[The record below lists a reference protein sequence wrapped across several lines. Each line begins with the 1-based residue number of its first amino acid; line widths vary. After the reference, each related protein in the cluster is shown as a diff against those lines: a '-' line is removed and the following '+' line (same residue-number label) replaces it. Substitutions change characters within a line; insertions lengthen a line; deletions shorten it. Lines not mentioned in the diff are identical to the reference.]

1 MSETTVTHFSGWGR
15 YPRIAGRQRYGEN
28 LERIT
33 KGAVLSRGLGRSYGD
48 ASLPPAGDHVVA
60 VTTRAD
66 RVLSFDRDTGVM
78 RAEAG
83 LSLADLNRLC
93 WPLGWCPP
101 SSPGTQSVTLG
112 GMVAADVHG
121 KSHHSE
127 GCFGAHVLA
136 LRMRVA
142 DGRIL
147 DVSDDS
153 EPELFRA
160 TLGGLG
166 LTGHVMEV
174 TFRLRPTPS
183 PWIEAESERYDDLD
197 ALLDALEGASAD
209 WPHTVAWADL
219 SSRGKSRG
227 RGILDRGR
235 AADPKDAPRSLPVPR
250 RTFTVPVV
258 CPALSELTIRSL
270 NFARFWG
277 RPQRRLGIAH
287 PESFFYPLDVVGR
300 FNRLYGRRGF
310 TQYQAVL
317 PARSGRTACVKVFD
331 ILDRMKATPL
341 LCVLK
346 DFRNEGKG
354 MLSFPM
360 QGLSLAI
367 DLPIRDHTQAV
378 VDAMN
383 DYVAAEGGR
392 VYLAKDALTRPEHFR
407 AMEPRLDNWL
417 RVRRI
422 WDPDSVLKSAL
433 SVRLFGDAR

>member
-1 MSETTVTHFSGWGR
+1 MSETTVAPLSGWGR
-15 YPRIAGRQRYGEN
+15 YPRVAGRQRFGEN

-33 KGAVLSRGLGRSYGD
+33 DGAVLSRGMGRSYGD
-48 ASLPPAGDHVVA
+48 ASLPPPGDHVVA

-66 RVLSFDRDTGVM
+66 RLLSFDDETGVV

-83 LSLADLNRLC
+83 LSLAELNRLC

-127 GCFGAHVLA
+127 GCFGTHVLA

-147 DVSDDS
+147 EVSDDI

-166 LTGHVMEV
+166 LTGHVLEV
-174 TFRLRPTPS
+174 AVRLRRTTS
-183 PWIEAESERYDDLD
+183 PWIEAESERYGDLD
-197 ALLDALEGASAD
+197 SLVDALQDASAD
-209 WPHTVAWADL
+209 WPYTVAWADL

-227 RGILDRGR
+227 RGILERGR
-235 AADPKDAPRSLPVPR
+235 AADPMDAPTSLPVPR
-250 RTFTVPVV
+250 RTLTVPVV
-258 CPALSELTIRSL
+258 CPVLSELTVRSL
-270 NFARFWG
+270 NFARYWG
-277 RPQRRLGIAH
+277 RSKVRRGIAH

-317 PARSGRTACVKVFD
+317 PAPSGRAGCVKVFD

-354 MLSFPM
+354 MISFPM
-360 QGLSLAI
+360 KGLSLAI
-367 DLPIRDHTQAV
+367 DLPMRDHTQAV
-378 VDAMN
+378 VDALN
-383 DYVAAEGGR
+383 DCVAAEGGR

-407 AMEPRLDNWL
+407 AMEPRLENWL
-417 RVRRI
+417 RVRRT
-422 WDPDSVLKSAL
+422 WDPDIALKSSL
-433 SVRLFGDAR
+433 SVRLFGDPV